1 MKSAGLK
8 WTPENLGAF
17 IAAPQMIVPGTKM
30 TFGGLKDPEQVK
42 EVVRYLESLK

>member
-1 MKSAGLK
+1 
-8 WTPENLGAF
+8 
-17 IAAPQMIVPGTKM
+17 MIVPGTKM